1 MKGQK
6 NAEVTLS
13 TSATQGFSGVATYWK
28 GQKGADIIGPCFS
41 SLNDDCARKMK
52 YFLTTLAAFIVASVT
67 TLASAQEIKGNV
79 IAGEQKIALCMGC
92 HGILGFHTGFPE
104 VYRVPRISGQGA
116 KYIASALNAY
126 KKGERKNPS
135 MRAVAETLSDQD
147 IADVA
152 AYYSAHGVVEG
163 ASLPAAPAKAPD
175 TAVAALLTK
184 AGCVSCH
191 GSNFSKPIDP
201 TYPKIAGQHA
211 DYLYFALMSYK
222 TEGKPLIGRSNPIM
236 GGMAKQFSDE
246 ELHLLANYV
255 GSLDGELKTIQQP
268 RLR

>member
-1 MKGQK
+1 MK
-6 NAEVTLS
+6 L
-13 TSATQGFSGVATYWK
+13 
-28 GQKGADIIGPCFS
+28 
-41 SLNDDCARKMK
+41 
-52 YFLTTLAAFIVASVT
+52 FLTTLAAIIVASVT
-67 TLASAQEIKGNV
+67 TLATAQEIKGNV
-79 IAGEQKIALCMGC
+79 ITGEKKVALCLGC

-104 VYRVPRISGQGA
+104 VYRVPKISGQGA
-116 KYIASALNAY
+116 KYIVSALTAY

-152 AYYSAHGVVEG
+152 AYFSAQGVVDG
-163 ASLPAAPAKAPD
+163 ATIPATPTKVPKA
-175 TAVAALLTK
+175 AVAALLTK

-201 TYPKIAGQHA
+201 TYPKIAGQYS

-222 TEGKPLIGRSNPIM
+222 TEGKPMIGRSNPIM
-236 GGMAKQFSDE
+236 GAMAKQFSDE
-246 ELHLLANYV
+246 ELHLLADYV
-255 GSLDGELKTIQQP
+255 SSLDSELKSIQQP

>member
-1 MKGQK
+1 MKH
-6 NAEVTLS
+6 
-13 TSATQGFSGVATYWK
+13 
-28 GQKGADIIGPCFS
+28 
-41 SLNDDCARKMK
+41 
-52 YFLTTLAAFIVASVT
+52 FLTTLAAIIVASVT
-67 TLASAQEIKGNV
+67 TVATAQEIKGNV
-79 IAGEQKIALCMGC
+79 IAGEKKVALCLGC

-104 VYRVPRISGQGA
+104 VYRVPKISGQGA
-116 KYIASALNAY
+116 KYIVSALTAY
-126 KKGERKNPS
+126 RKGERKNPS

-147 IADVA
+147 MADVA
-152 AYYSAHGVVEG
+152 AYFSAQGVVEG
-163 ASLPAAPAKAPD
+163 ASLAATPTKAPNA
-175 TAVAALLTK
+175 AVAALLTK

-201 TYPKIAGQHA
+201 AYPKIAGQYS

-246 ELHLLANYV
+246 ELHLLADYV
-255 GSLDGELKTIQQP
+255 GSLGSELKSIQQP